1 MAINV
6 SALGAYV
13 EEKRLPLISKTLMGA
28 KTASMMTLQ
37 SGVKS
42 KTALNLLGTEV
53 EFGDGSACGW
63 NEVGETTLS
72 QRFIEP
78 AALKVNMSFCDKAL
92 LDKWANYDVRVAAGQ
107 KTLPFEEDFVNGVID
122 SVNEKIED
130 LIFKGDSTND
140 NEFDGLVKILT
151 EDGGQVVT
159 FVEGTSAYNKVKE
172 VYTALPAAIK
182 MKDDVV
188 IFVDPADYAEFVQDL
203 VVANL
208 YHFEPE
214 FGDGTH
220 YLPGTR
226 VRVIAASG
234 LVGSRYMV
242 AGRLSNMFYGC
253 DSADD
258 ASAFDIWYSK
268 DNREFRLAIEF
279 TAGVQVAYPDEMVV
293 GFED

>member
-1 MAINV
+1 MSINV

-13 EEKRLPLISKTLMGA
+13 EEKRLPLISKTLLGA
-28 KTASMMTLQ
+28 KTAGMMTLQ

-42 KTALNLLGTEV
+42 KTALNLIGTEV

-63 NEVGETTLS
+63 NEAGESTLS

-78 AALKVNMSFCDKAL
+78 VALKVNMSFCDKAL
-92 LDKWANYDVRVAAGQ
+92 LDKWANYEVLVAANR

-122 SVNEKIED
+122 SVAEKIEG
-130 LIFKGDSTND
+130 LIFVGDSSNA
-140 NEFDGLVKILT
+140 NEFDGLVKILKA
-151 EDGGQVVT
+151 DGAQTVS
-159 FVEGTSAYNKVKE
+159 FVGGTSAYNKVKAM
-172 VYTALPAAIK
+172 YAALPAAIK
-182 MKDDVV
+182 MKDDAV
-188 IFVDPADYAEFVQDL
+188 IFVDPSDYAEFVQDL
-203 VVANL
+203 VAANL

-234 LVGSRYMV
+234 LVGSGKMV

-258 ASAFDIWYSK
+258 ASAFDLWYSK

-279 TAGVQVAYPDEMVV
+279 TAGVQVAYPDEMVI
-293 GFED
+293 GE